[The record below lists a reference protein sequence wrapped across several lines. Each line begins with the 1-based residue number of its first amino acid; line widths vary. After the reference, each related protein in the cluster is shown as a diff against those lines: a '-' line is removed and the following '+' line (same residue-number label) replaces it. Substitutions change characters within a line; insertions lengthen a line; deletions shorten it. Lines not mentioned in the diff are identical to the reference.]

1 MRTDKCQ
8 YKWYIHVYLYING
21 LSIQMQLSKLLS
33 LKQQIT
39 SKLAHMNTEAE
50 KAVSDTCTHIYM
62 YSYS

>member
-1 MRTDKCQ
+1 MGVN
-8 YKWYIHVYLYING
+8 IYLYTNG

-50 KAVSDTCTHIYM
+50 KAVSNILTAIYM
-62 YSYS
+62 YSWS